1 LYARMFQF
9 GAFCPIF
16 RSHGSETPRE
26 IWEMGEFTQPI
37 LEIDKLRY
45 RLMPYIY
52 SLAWMV
58 TNEDY
63 TIMRG
68 LPMDFA
74 SDARTHSIDDQ
85 FMFGPSMMVCPV
97 TEYMYHRPPE
107 STVLIGPEYF
117 KTPGGKPGL
126 LATYYRDP
134 ARTSPGREQI
144 DPDIDFT
151 WYTGRPEYLTDS
163 AYAATW
169 RGKLLPRE
177 SGKHQFHLISYDP
190 KRLILNGDTLRMM
203 YSSVEQYTVPVQLE
217 KGKEYDFVL
226 ETENRSTG
234 AAKMRL
240 FWKTPAIFAAEQLQH
255 NREKVRKVY
264 LPASTLWHDFWTG
277 RTFDGDTTIAT
288 DAPIDKIPL
297 LIRAGSII
305 PMGPFL
311 RYSTE
316 KPADPIELRIY
327 PGADGQFTLYE
338 DENDGYNYEKGDYA
352 RITFVW
358 NDLHRTLTI
367 SDREGKFS
375 GMLKTRTFN
384 VVLVKK
390 YHGTGIRMC
399 PKPDK
404 TTKYTGKKLEIKL

>member
-1 LYARMFQF
+1 MFQF

-26 IWEMGEFTQPI
+26 IWEMGEFSKSI
-37 LEIDKLRY
+37 LAIDNLRY
-45 RLMPYIY
+45 RLLPYIY

-58 TNEDY
+58 TNGDY

-68 LPMDFA
+68 LPMDF
-74 SDARTHSIDDQ
+74 SGDGKTRSINDQ

-107 STVLIGPEYF
+107 PTVLIGPEYF
-117 KTPGGKPGL
+117 KTPDGKPGL
-126 LATYYRDP
+126 LARYYRDP
-134 ARTSPGREQI
+134 ARKSPDKEQI

-169 RGKLLPRE
+169 RGKLVPKE
-177 SGKHQFHLISYDP
+177 SGKYQFHLISYDA
-190 KRLILNGDTLRMM
+190 KRLILNGDTLRMV
-203 YSSVEQYTVPVQLE
+203 YSSVEQYTVPVVLK

-240 FWKTPAIFAAEQLQH
+240 FWKTPAIFAAEQLRQ
-255 NREKVRKVY
+255 NKEKVRKVY
-264 LPASTLWHDFWTG
+264 LPAKSVWHDFWTG
-277 RTFDGDTTIAT
+277 KTFGGDTTITT

-297 LIRAGSII
+297 LIKSGSII

-311 RYSTE
+311 QYATE

-338 DENDGYNYEKGDYA
+338 DENDNYNYEKGA
-352 RITFVW
+352 HATITFSW
-358 NDLHRTLTI
+358 DDLHKTLTI
-367 SDREGKFS
+367 ADRRGNYP
-375 GMLKTRTFN
+375 GMMQTRTFN
-384 VVLVKK
+384 IVLVKDN
-390 YHGTGIRMC
+390 HGTGIAIC
-399 PKPDK
+399 AKPDR
-404 TTKYTGKKLEIKL
+404 TTKYAGKKLEIKL